1 MVQLVVPAEP
11 VNAVTPCTVIVF
23 TTDADDEPV
32 NKTATADEIAL
43 T

>member
-23 TTDADDEPV
+23 TADVEVDPEKLTV
-32 NKTATADEIAL
+32 ITVEVAL
-43 T
+43 K